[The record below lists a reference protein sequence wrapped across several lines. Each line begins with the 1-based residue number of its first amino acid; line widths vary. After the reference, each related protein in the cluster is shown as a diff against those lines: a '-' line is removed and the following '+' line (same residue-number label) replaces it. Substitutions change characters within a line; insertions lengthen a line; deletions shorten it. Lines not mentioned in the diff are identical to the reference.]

1 MDKLT
6 KYNKIAKEGYVYVSY
21 GHPKYLK
28 HVIASVVSLRRYDT
42 ERSIAIVCTDKHKV
56 LLEKYGLSHM
66 FDVIHP
72 LPAEHA
78 SIVGFKHNFYHYLF
92 FEANL
97 FIDSDIIWCKN
108 PDTLWQALK
117 PFGFTVT
124 GNLVSDNFFGAP
136 KGIGVLKD
144 VLLGRRKRT
153 LKRFGLTYLS
163 RAQTGIMYASDYN
176 LTRKVCELAGE
187 MLNRKSE
194 THFQSRKK
202 EKGRTEESCEWSL
215 AMAMAKLNVPIYN
228 WFQGHTSPQLDYINL
243 LTDHDED
250 FEYVKC
256 KYYSDDFVYSLRG
269 LKSDALK
276 KILIG
281 IFSRFPGKGDHM
293 FVTPYCLH
301 FGWFHEKQ
309 PFFDFSDKIWDAL
322 LSSEEKVVASAKPIS
337 AKL

>member
-42 ERSIAIVCTDKHKV
+42 ERAIALVCTDKHKV

-66 FDVIHP
+66 FDVIHH

-92 FEANL
+92 FDANL

-117 PFGFTVT
+117 PFRFTVT

-153 LKRFGLTYLS
+153 MKRFGLTYLS
-163 RAQTGIMYASDYN
+163 RAQTGIMYASEYN

-215 AMAMAKLNVPIYN
+215 AMAMAKLNVPIYY
-228 WFQGHTSPQLDYINL
+228 WFQGHTSPQLDYIHL

-269 LKSDALK
+269 LKSNALK
-276 KILIG
+276 KLLIS
-281 IFSRFPGKGDHM
+281 IFSRFPGKGDYM

-309 PFFDFSDKIWDAL
+309 PFFEFSDKIWDTL
-322 LSSEEKVVASAKPIS
+322 ISSESKLVASAKPV

>member
-42 ERSIAIVCTDKHKV
+42 ERSIAIVCTDKHKM

-66 FDVIHP
+66 FDVIHH

-322 LSSEEKVVASAKPIS
+322 LSSEKKVVASAKPIS